1 MAQHFDLKCNCSGFL
16 EKKNVSRACSRK
28 HISFRGR
35 PGTGPPPHMSKILI
49 SKIIIFMS
57 KILRMKGSGDLN
69 SSINRKLN
77 IS

>member
-1 MAQHFDLKCNCSGFL
+1 MFRELARENIFLFEVDL
-16 EKKNVSRACSRK
+16 VQDR
-28 HISFRGR
+28 
-35 PGTGPPPHMSKILI
+35 PPHMSKILI